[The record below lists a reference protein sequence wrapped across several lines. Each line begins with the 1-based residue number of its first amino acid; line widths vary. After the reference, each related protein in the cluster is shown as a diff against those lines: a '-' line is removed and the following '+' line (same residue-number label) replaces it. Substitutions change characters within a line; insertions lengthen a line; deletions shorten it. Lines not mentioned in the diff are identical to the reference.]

1 MKTKRKTN
9 IDHGVQ
15 CLHFQRKKNDIK
27 LRGSQVVLYIN
38 KCGHVKQKSGDLNSN

>member
-1 MKTKRKTN
+1 MVYNASIFK
-9 IDHGVQ
+9 G
-15 CLHFQRKKNDIK
+15 KKNDIK